1 MKIKWQHALVIF
13 AIISSFF
20 SILPTILTGHF
31 FFTFDSARDM
41 IWVKNQIDFAKPTLI
56 GPWASITGVFFGPLW
71 FWLLAIPF
79 IISGGDPMAITLFN
93 SIIVLSTFFVG
104 FLIFKKYS
112 QLFAYFFLVLGL
124 ISPGILSAAEY
135 PFSQHLLP
143 ILTLFLIVSYAHIL
157 YGFSRFFFLLS
168 LLSLSLMFHAEPA
181 TAIFSLFTFPL
192 IFFESRHDFLQTKA
206 FISYISGQNQSL
218 GGTLPFV
225 ERIIERPQKL
235 FGAFQGA
242 FISGL
247 PHISLIGLLA
257 VIYINHKYIKND
269 FLRKLWQASLIY
281 VISLWVFFLLFKPE
295 LKGFYLDGLFT
306 IFVIW
311 LALSFAYLWEKLKN
325 YRPILAIF
333 IVILIL
339 LNTNVYK
346 LPQSLNQGLKE
357 REKVGGVYKNHKDIV
372 DWIYNEA
379 EGKGFKVY
387 TYDPAIYDF
396 HFQYLIFWYGLNKY
410 GYLPQD
416 FSYLPNVPEYVQ
428 FKELQLQRLQN
439 KIKASDGYVF
449 LIIQK
454 DDMYEDRLAGW
465 KKDISKIKTRFLE
478 KHSFP
483 DGTLVEKREE
493 I

>member
-1 MKIKWQHALVIF
+1 
-13 AIISSFF
+13 
-20 SILPTILTGHF
+20 
-31 FFTFDSARDM
+31 
-41 IWVKNQIDFAKPTLI
+41 
-56 GPWASITGVFFGPLW
+56 
-71 FWLLAIPF
+71 
-79 IISGGDPMAITLFN
+79 
-93 SIIVLSTFFVG
+93 
-104 FLIFKKYS
+104 
-112 QLFAYFFLVLGL
+112 
-124 ISPGILSAAEY
+124 
-135 PFSQHLLP
+135 
-143 ILTLFLIVSYAHIL
+143 
-157 YGFSRFFFLLS
+157 
-168 LLSLSLMFHAEPA
+168 
-181 TAIFSLFTFPL
+181 
-192 IFFESRHDFLQTKA
+192 
-206 FISYISGQNQSL
+206 
-218 GGTLPFV
+218 
-225 ERIIERPQKL
+225 
-235 FGAFQGA
+235 
-242 FISGL
+242 
-247 PHISLIGLLA
+247 LIGLLA